1 MVMFEV
7 MSCVHPLSGMAMLGD
22 DSLWMVDMVCLVLVK
37 RRVFLVGVPP
47 GSVGDSNR
55 TVLHA
60 MTGMCGS
67 SESDALCVPTVGCN
81 VTTVVATLGATKLV
95 KGKCET
101 TKLLLEVN
109 LW

>member
-1 MVMFEV
+1 M
-7 MSCVHPLSGMAMLGD
+7 CAPAGSGMEILGD
-22 DSLWMVDMVCLVLVK
+22 DSLRMVERMCLVLVK

-47 GSVGDSNR
+47 GSVGESNR
-55 TVLHA
+55 TVFCA
-60 MTGMCGS
+60 ITGICGIS
-67 SESDALCVPTVGCN
+67 GGEVSCVPTVGCN
-81 VTTVVATLGATKLV
+81 VTAVVATLGATKLV